1 VWVGGFVAVAVVAR
15 AARRELDAAARVA
28 FFRSLA
34 RSYGKVGGS
43 ALAVA
48 MLTGTTLLAHWRR
61 SLVAQS
67 SGELGGV
74 SAEASTT
81 ADRPDDNEL
90 GAQPRGRPRRARAVP
105 GSRPAR

>member
-74 SAEASTT
+74 SAEASNITT
-81 ADRPDDNEL
+81 R
-90 GAQPRGRPRRARAVP
+90 QHRG
-105 GSRPAR
+105 